1 LGLEVEV
8 EVEFGMWWWV
18 RIVVRK
24 SMRTVVVVVE
34 VVEEEEEGV
43 RKNWV
48 VKGCERKRK
57 RNKGLGLSRWVSG
70 AEEEGW
76 RG

>member
-1 LGLEVEV
+1 
-8 EVEFGMWWWV
+8 MRWWWRWWWWV
-18 RIVVRK
+18 RIVARK

-34 VVEEEEEGV
+34 GVEEEA
-43 RKNWV
+43 RRSWV
-48 VKGCERKRK
+48 VKDCERRRK